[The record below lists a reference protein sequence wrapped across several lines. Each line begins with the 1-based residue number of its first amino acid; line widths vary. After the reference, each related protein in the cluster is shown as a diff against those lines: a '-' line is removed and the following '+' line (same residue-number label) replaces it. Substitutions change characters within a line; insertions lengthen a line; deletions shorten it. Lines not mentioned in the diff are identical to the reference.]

1 MANKICYNCFRI
13 KGDYE
18 VCPFCGWLDNTEPE
32 QAYHLRPGTILGG
45 RYLIGTVLGFG
56 GFGTTYKVWDSQL
69 ASIVAIK
76 EFYPSGLVSR
86 VPGEKQVVV
95 FSGEKRDNY
104 QVALSRFLDEARNMA
119 KFSKHPNIV
128 NVLDYFEENG
138 TAYIVMEYLNGMSLS
153 EFLVK
158 QGNKL
163 DVDTCLS
170 IIGPTMDAL
179 IAIHNQ
185 GIIHRDIHPGNI
197 FITANNQIK
206 IIDFGAAK
214 FSTGD
219 VEKTLTVVV
228 TQGYASPEQYRSKS
242 KQGPW
247 IDVYGL
253 GATFYKMVTGQLPD
267 EAVDRQVE
275 DTLKRPSQLG
285 IKIESYL
292 EKAIMKAMA
301 IKTELRFS
309 KMEQFRDAVFNNKVV
324 DFPEVE
330 LKKRKKRIRI
340 VSIAVSLALVLTA
353 GFAVMNRSY
362 FSDDPLSKFDED
374 TISIWVPVSGDE
386 ELREQELAV
395 FNDVKDKFED
405 SISGVTLQVIPIDR
419 DSYGELFERAMV
431 EGDSPTLFS
440 SEYVFAK
447 KENAASL
454 ERLVSSL
461 DSDAFLFL
469 KNYSKWYPN
478 RLQIPLGFSAT
489 VIYANTDT
497 AFEDYFNIPEQI
509 SSLTELLE
517 NPSGEDYLLCIDP
530 QCYGNILSLYSPDM
544 LGGGELKPNSDICE
558 AILYIQKAHKA
569 LGVEN
574 TLDSLDLLAEGQV
587 TFLLADNSVYREVQ
601 TRLPGYYK
609 VVPLSTEHKMYG
621 TFIDEWS
628 ISATATDNQQ
638 KIGMQLIRFMLS
650 SYVQNHFYLQNDGGV
665 PLNKD
670 VFFSYLDVNREFSFL
685 SESLN
690 QFQFAG
696 QYNNLV
702 EKFGQD
708 INTDIILRDSS
719 EEDIRR
725 YLESYRLITE

>member
-1 MANKICYNCFRI
+1 MANKICYNCFKI

-18 VCPFCGWLDNTEPE
+18 VCPFCGWLENTEPE
-32 QAYHLRPGTILGG
+32 QAYHLRPGMILGG

-56 GFGTTYKVWDSQL
+56 GFGTTYKVWDNQL

-138 TAYIVMEYLNGMSLS
+138 TAYIVMEYLDGMSLS

-163 DVDTCLS
+163 DIDTCLS
-170 IIGPTMDAL
+170 IIRPAMDAL

-253 GATFYKMVTGQLPD
+253 GATFYKMVAGQLPD

-340 VSIAVSLALVLTA
+340 ASIAVSLALVLTA

-395 FNDVKDKFED
+395 FNDVKDKFQD
-405 SISGVTLQVIPIDR
+405 SISGVTLQVIPVDR
-419 DSYGELFERAMV
+419 DSYGELFERAMA
-431 EGDSPTLFS
+431 EGDGPTLFS
-440 SEYVFAK
+440 SEYVVAK

-461 DSDAFLFL
+461 DLDTYLFL
-469 KNYSKWYPN
+469 KSYLKWYPD
-478 RLQIPLGFSAT
+478 RLQIPLAFNST
-489 VIYANTDT
+489 VIYANTDV
-497 AFEDYFNIPEQI
+497 AFEDYYNIPDQI

-517 NPSGEDYLLCIDP
+517 NQSEEDYSLCFDP
-530 QCYGNILSLYSPDM
+530 QCYGNILSLYSPT
-544 LGGGELKPNSDICE
+544 LFRGGELKTNTDICA
-558 AILYIQKAHKA
+558 AILHIQKAHKT
-569 LGVEN
+569 LGIDN
-574 TLDSLDLLAEGQV
+574 TADSLDMLAEGQV
-587 TFLLADNSVYREVQ
+587 TFLLADTSIYREVQ
-601 TRLPGYYK
+601 NRLPGYYK
-609 VVPLSTEHKMYG
+609 VVPLSNENNMYG

-638 KIGMQLIRFMLS
+638 IIGMQLIRFMLS
-650 SYVQNHFYLQNDGGV
+650 SYAQNLYYLQNDGGV

-685 SESLN
+685 SGSIN

-696 QYNNLV
+696 QYNKLL
-702 EKFGQD
+702 EKFEQD
-708 INTDIILRDSS
+708 INTDIILKDSS

>member
-1 MANKICYNCFRI
+1 MANRICLNCFKI
-13 KGDYE
+13 KGDFE
-18 VCPFCGWLDNTEPE
+18 VCPFCGWLENTEPE
-32 QAYHLRPGTILGG
+32 QAYHLRPGIVLGG

-69 ASIVAIK
+69 ASVVAIK

-128 NVLDYFEENG
+128 NVMDYFEENG
-138 TAYIVMEYLNGMSLS
+138 TAYIVMEYLEGMSLS
-153 EFLVK
+153 EFLIT

-163 DVDTCLS
+163 DIDTCLS
-170 IIGPTMDAL
+170 IIRPVMGAL
-179 IAIHNQ
+179 IAIHKQ

-197 FITANNQIK
+197 YITSSNQIK

-253 GATFYKMVTGQLPD
+253 GATLYKMVTGQLPD

-285 IKIESYL
+285 IKIESSL

-301 IKTELRFS
+301 IKTELRFPNI
-309 KMEQFRDAVFNNKVV
+309 EQFRDAVFNNKVV

-330 LKKRKKRIRI
+330 LKKRKKRNRI
-340 VSIAVSLALVLTA
+340 VGVAISLALFLTV
-353 GFAVMNRSY
+353 GFAIMNRSY
-362 FSDDPLSKFDED
+362 FSDDPLSRYDED

-386 ELREQELAV
+386 ELRKQELAV
-395 FNDVKDKFED
+395 FKEVKDKFEG
-405 SISGVTLQVIPIDR
+405 SISGVSLQVIPVER
-419 DSYGELFERAMV
+419 DNYGELFERAIA
-431 EGDSPTLFS
+431 EGDGPTLFS
-440 SEYVFAK
+440 SEFVVAT

-454 ERLVSSL
+454 KRLLSALNL
-461 DSDAFLFL
+461 DAYLFL
-469 KNYSKWYPN
+469 KNYTKWYPD
-478 RLQIPLGFSAT
+478 RLQIPLGFRST
-489 VIYANTDT
+489 VLYANTDV
-497 AFEDYFNIPEQI
+497 AFEAYYNIPEQI

-517 NPSGEDYLLCIDP
+517 NQAAEDYSLCFDP
-530 QCYGNILSLYSPDM
+530 LCYGNILSLYSPA
-544 LGGGELKPNSDICE
+544 LFHGGELKSNPEICE
-558 AILYIQKAHKA
+558 AILHILNAHKT

-574 TLDSLDLLAEGQV
+574 TADSLDMLADGKV
-587 TFLLADNSVYREVQ
+587 TFLLADNSVFREVQ
-601 TRLPGYYK
+601 TQLPGYYK
-609 VVPLSTEHKMYG
+609 VVPLANKNIMYG

-628 ISATATDNQQ
+628 ISAAATDNQQ

-650 SYVQNHFYLQNDGGV
+650 GYAQNLFYLQNDGGV

-685 SESLN
+685 AGALN
-690 QFQFAG
+690 QFQFEG
-696 QYNNLV
+696 QYQMLV

-708 INTDIILRDSS
+708 INADLILRDSS

-725 YLESYRLITE
+725 YLESYRLISD